1 MTDRGLHKSHRCVK
15 GRRLRRSP
23 RSRAYGGEVETL
35 DPLPDHPAPDNPQ
48 GKLVLLRHGET
59 EWSRSGRHTGRTDI
73 PLTARGEELARLA
86 GALVTG
92 YDFRLVLSSP
102 LQRARRTA
110 ELAGLHADV
119 DPLLVEW
126 DYGGFEGRTTKDIR
140 AELGYNWSAFTHGVI
155 RGETPGETVEEV
167 AARASRVLTRVLPAM
182 VDGDVALIAHGHYL
196 RILTAVF
203 LRQAPRFGA
212 AITLD
217 AGSVSVLGFTREQ
230 PAILAW
236 NHGPQLPLV
245 PSES

>member
-1 MTDRGLHKSHRCVK
+1 MTQESWVRQEPASATAQ
-15 GRRLRRSP
+15 RSG
-23 RSRAYGGEVETL
+23 AYGGEVETL

-73 PLTARGEELARLA
+73 PLTPRGEELARLA

-126 DYGGFEGRTTKDIR
+126 DYGGYEGRTTKDIR

-236 NHGPQLPLV
+236 NHGPQLPLA